1 MNGDGTCMGATRG
14 NRPAARWA
22 LGALAALVVG
32 LLVWWLFF
40 RSADRSLERIFAQG
54 TMRVGMDP
62 SFPPFENVHGET
74 GAIEGFDVDLAW
86 ALAAELG
93 DVRPEFV
100 VIGFD
105 GLYDALW
112 ARRVDVCISALPVD
126 PLLTEDVAYSRPY
139 FNAGLRVL
147 VRADLPDVRGVQDL
161 AGRRLGVEWG
171 SEGDLKGRELRQ
183 ELDGLE
189 LVPFVSAEDGFA
201 ALVRGEVDALL
212 LEGVAALQ
220 FAGRTSE
227 VLMLPELLTD
237 QPYAVAVHPKDRAL
251 LRAVNEALE
260 RLEERGTL
268 QALQEK
274 WFGPSRGA
282 AVSEP

>member
-1 MNGDGTCMGATRG
+1 MGSRRKQNPQRTQRSW
-14 NRPAARWA
+14 RDRRLLSLLA
-22 LGALAALVVG
+22 LLLAVALAA
-32 LLVWWLFF
+32 WWVLHP
-40 RSADRSLERIFAQG
+40 ADRSLERISAQG
-54 TMRVGMDP
+54 VMRVGMDP

-86 ALAAELG
+86 ALGRELG
-93 DVRPEFV
+93 NVRPEFV
-100 VIGFD
+100 SIGFD

-112 ARRVDVCISALPVD
+112 ARRVDLLLSALPVD

-147 VRADLPDVRGVQDL
+147 VRADLPEVRRVEDL
-161 AGRRLGVEWG
+161 ASRRLGVEWG

-183 ELDGLE
+183 RLAGLE
-189 LVPFVSAEDGFA
+189 LIPYISPEEALS
-201 ALVRGEVDALL
+201 ALVRKEVDALL

-220 FAGRTSE
+220 YASRSPE
-227 VLMLPELLTD
+227 AVLLDVLLTD

-251 LRAVNEALE
+251 LRAVNQALE
-260 RLEERGTL
+260 RLERDSTL

-274 WFGPSRGA
+274 WFGRPAG
-282 AVSEP
+282 AVSGP

>member
-1 MNGDGTCMGATRG
+1 MKEAASRVGTTLG
-14 NRPAARWA
+14 NRPRRRWA
-22 LGALAALVVG
+22 LGALAALLVG
-32 LLVWWLFF
+32 ALAWWLFL
-40 RSADRSLERIFAQG
+40 RGADRSLERIFAQG
-54 TMRVGMDP
+54 IMRVGMDP

-86 ALAAELG
+86 ALAEELG

-126 PLLTEDVAYSRPY
+126 PMLTEDVAYSRPY
-139 FNAGLRVL
+139 FNAGLRIL
-147 VRADLPDVRGVQDL
+147 VRADLPDVRRVEDL

-220 FAGRTSE
+220 FAGRPSQA
-227 VLMLPELLTD
+227 VLLPELLSD

-260 RLEERGTL
+260 HLEEQGTL
-268 QALQEK
+268 RTLQEK
-274 WFGPSRGA
+274 WFGASSGA
-282 AVSEP
+282 NLSEP

>member
-1 MNGDGTCMGATRG
+1 MGSRRKRDPQWTQRSW
-14 NRPAARWA
+14 RDRRLLSLLA
-22 LGALAALVVG
+22 LLLAVALAA
-32 LLVWWLFF
+32 WWVLHP
-40 RSADRSLERIFAQG
+40 ADRSLERISAQG
-54 TMRVGMDP
+54 VMRVGVDP

-86 ALAAELG
+86 ALGRELG
-93 DVRPEFV
+93 NVRPEFV
-100 VIGFD
+100 SIGFD

-112 ARRVDVCISALPVD
+112 ARRVDLLLSALPVD

-147 VRADLPDVRGVQDL
+147 VRADLPEVRRVEDL
-161 AGRRLGVEWG
+161 ASRRLGVEWG

-183 ELDGLE
+183 RLAGLE
-189 LVPFVSAEDGFA
+189 LIPYISPEEAFS
-201 ALVRGEVDALL
+201 ALVRKEVDALL

-220 FAGRTSE
+220 YASRSPE
-227 VLMLPELLTD
+227 AVLLDVLLTD

-251 LRAVNEALE
+251 LRAVNQALE
-260 RLEERGTL
+260 RLERDSTL

-274 WFGPSRGA
+274 WFGRPAG
-282 AVSEP
+282 AVSGP

>member
-1 MNGDGTCMGATRG
+1 MGSGKRWGPAPAWRSWRG
-14 NRPAARWA
+14 WRLFIPLAILLAV
-22 LGALAALVVG
+22 ALAGWLV
-32 LLVWWLFF
+32 L
-40 RSADRSLERIFAQG
+40 RPADRSLERIFAQG
-54 TMRVGMDP
+54 VMRVGMDP

-74 GAIEGFDVDLAW
+74 GAIEGLDVDLAW
-86 ALAAELG
+86 ALGKELG

-100 VIGFD
+100 SIGFD

-112 ARRVDVCISALPVD
+112 ARRVDLLISALPVD

-147 VRADLPDVRGVQDL
+147 VRADLPEVRAVEDL

-183 ELDGLE
+183 RLAGLE
-189 LVPFVSAEDGFA
+189 LVPYVSAEEAFS
-201 ALVRGEVDALL
+201 ALEKGEVDALL

-220 FAGRTSE
+220 YASRSPTV
-227 VLMLPELLTD
+227 VLLDVLLTD

-251 LRAVNEALE
+251 LRAVNQALE
-260 RLEERGTL
+260 RLEEKGTL
-268 QALQEK
+268 RALQEK
-274 WFGPSRGA
+274 WFGSPAGPASA
-282 AVSEP
+282 P